1 MKVSVLEAQQD
12 LSHLLEKVTAGEE
25 VIITQN
31 GEDVAT
37 LVASKK
43 VLPDLS
49 EFRASIKLE
58 GEPLSQTV
66 IKMRGESNA
75 SIAFD
80 LLTSFEGP
88 LQR

>member
-1 MKVSVLEAQQD
+1 MKVSVLEAQRD

-31 GEDVAT
+31 GEDVAK

-49 EFRASIKLE
+49 EFRASIKLK

-66 IKMRGESNA
+66 IKMRN
-75 SIAFD
+75 
-80 LLTSFEGP
+80 EGKY
-88 LQR
+88 